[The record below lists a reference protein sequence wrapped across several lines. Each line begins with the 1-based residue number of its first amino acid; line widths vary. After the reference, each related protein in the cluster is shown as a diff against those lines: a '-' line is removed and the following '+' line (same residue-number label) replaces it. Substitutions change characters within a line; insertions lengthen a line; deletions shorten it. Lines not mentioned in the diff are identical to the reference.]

1 VTAAQS
7 NLQQILVA
15 MRKLLHLP
23 RLEYVSIQNQAD
35 FLIEVPVE
43 VTDVPKVWTP
53 LSFAAHAAQ
62 RHRKLKLLTM
72 KRLSTFAAQQNATII
87 SFLLGDNAFM
97 HARMS
102 PGLCL
107 LLFGAAQPYSNWI
120 LIQCQLGIV
129 VSKIDV
135 HSSRCL
141 VPKRAWCAG
150 MGEGLQHQEDEQVS
164 SPRGEA
170 GSATAGDC

>member
-7 NLQQILVA
+7 NLQQTLVA

-43 VTDVPKVWTP
+43 VTDVPKVCTP

-62 RHRKLKLLTM
+62 RLRKRKLLTM
-72 KRLSTFAAQQNATII
+72 KRLTTLHRKKCHYHL
-87 SFLLGDNAFM
+87 FLLGDNAYM

-107 LLFGAAQPYSNWI
+107 VLFGAVKLYSDWI
-120 LIQCQLGIV
+120 LIQCQ
-129 VSKIDV
+129 
-135 HSSRCL
+135 
-141 VPKRAWCAG
+141 
-150 MGEGLQHQEDEQVS
+150 
-164 SPRGEA
+164 
-170 GSATAGDC
+170 